1 MTLDRVAHFL
11 PPVGSDLDGC
21 TAQWRRRA
29 LTLQAVVSAVKRFLP
44 AGRARDRAAL
54 GYHAILAQ
62 SGALSFRR
70 RADLSKEAW

>member
-1 MTLDRVAHFL
+1 
-11 PPVGSDLDGC
+11 
-21 TAQWRRRA
+21 
-29 LTLQAVVSAVKRFLP
+29 LTLQALVSAVKRFLP

-54 GYHAILAQ
+54 VYHAILAQ